1 MRCLLL
7 PSLPWVG
14 AEVLVGI
21 FDFLRKSPKSA
32 PSSGN
37 APTVDKKIA
46 GPAKIAADKRAQTY
60 DRVEAIHALA
70 EMKTPEAA
78 ATLLKRFSF
87 VIDPSI
93 TDAEEKELAFRGI
106 LAAGKDV
113 VPAVVEF
120 CAKAEALT
128 WPLKVLKE
136 LLDEEEYRDELLDLL
151 ERFDTEYA
159 RNVEPKI
166 QLIQALEEVVHE
178 DVRES
183 VERFFED
190 VNETV
195 RFHAVQTTFA
205 QAMQAS
211 VGPLVDLLVG
221 EESVRVKNKIAEG
234 LLLRGWTIPEAKRDA
249 VADALSDTGG
259 YTIGEGGKIVK
270 RSIGFG

>member
-1 MRCLLL
+1 
-7 PSLPWVG
+7 
-14 AEVLVGI
+14 
-21 FDFLRKSPKSA
+21 
-32 PSSGN
+32 
-37 APTVDKKIA
+37 
-46 GPAKIAADKRAQTY
+46 AADKRAQTY

-78 ATLLKRFSF
+78 AALLKRFSF

-120 CAKAEALT
+120 CTKAEALT

-166 QLIQALEEVVHE
+166 QLVQALEEVVHE

-205 QAMQAS
+205 Q
-211 VGPLVDLLVG
+211 
-221 EESVRVKNKIAEG
+221 
-234 LLLRGWTIPEAKRDA
+234 
-249 VADALSDTGG
+249 
-259 YTIGEGGKIVK
+259 
-270 RSIGFG
+270 